1 MKVIGKLVSIEGINY
16 AGKTTQVGLLKKLL
30 EQEGHEVS
38 LFKFPNYRT
47 EVGKLL
53 HKIMYKKKAI
63 PLHSTFA
70 LFSVNRLEHKHAI
83 EESRMSKD
91 VVLFDRYSESE
102 YAYGGARGLPKSWLL
117 ALESQMPS
125 ADIVFVLDIAPQ
137 LALHRARSHDEKD
150 VFERD
155 LDFLTKV
162 RQLYIELSSRP
173 PCPNQ
178 RWIVI
183 DAEQTVEA
191 VNRII
196 KTELMKAL

>member
-1 MKVIGKLVSIEGINY
+1 MTVIGKLVSIEGINY
-16 AGKTTQVGLLKKLL
+16 AGKTTQVGLMKKFL
-30 EQEGHEVS
+30 EQEGHGVS

-53 HKIMYKKKAI
+53 QKIMYKKKTM

-70 LFSVNRLEHKHAI
+70 LFSVNRLEDKHAI

-102 YAYGGARGLPKSWLL
+102 YAYGGARGLPKSWLF
-117 ALESQMPS
+117 ALESQMPP
-125 ADIVFVLDIAPQ
+125 ADIVFVLDIDPQ
-137 LALHRARSHDEKD
+137 QALHRARLHDEKD
-150 VFERD
+150 AFERD
-155 LDFLTKV
+155 LDFLRKV
-162 RQLYIELSSRP
+162 RQLYIELSSSP

-178 RWIVI
+178 QWIVI
-183 DAEQTVEA
+183 DAEQTIEG

-196 KTELMKAL
+196 KTELMKSL